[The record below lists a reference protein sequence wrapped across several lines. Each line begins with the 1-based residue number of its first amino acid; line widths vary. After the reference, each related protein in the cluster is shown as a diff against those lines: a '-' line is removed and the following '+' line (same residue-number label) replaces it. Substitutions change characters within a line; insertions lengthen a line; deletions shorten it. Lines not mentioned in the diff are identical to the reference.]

1 EVGRTEQQRAEG
13 GWGAE
18 REELEQVVGL
28 AERHAAL
35 ATRIERELRARVEEP
50 RREPDQEHA
59 VERAPR
65 RVKNERYTDEAEN
78 DTHDTRR
85 PDRRPPE
92 HPGEKRGEQR
102 SGIVEQHDGLQ
113 GALGV

>member
-1 EVGRTEQQRAEG
+1 MHPERQVGRTEQERNEG
-13 GWGAE
+13 GCGAE

-59 VERAPR
+59 VERVPR
-65 RVKNERYTDEAEN
+65 RVKNERYTDEAED
-78 DTHDTRR
+78 DTHDTSR
-85 PDRRPPE
+85 PDRLPPE

-102 SGIVEQHDGLQ
+102 PVL
-113 GALGV
+113 